1 MSMPVTDAQVAALRA
16 LLSDDMDRYKLLS
29 GQLDRAQARSGYT
42 ALITGAFC
50 EAVERRFGENVQPAE
65 VITFVGQVR
74 ASSERVARD
83 LDPDIAER
91 VIRVVYGDGSVRD
104 LEDAVVIGAQI
115 LLLGGLIADEQ
126 LDDAELDAFL
136 ATARK
141 LANQIMS

>member
-1 MSMPVTDAQVAALRA
+1 MPVTDAQVAALRA

-50 EAVERRFGENVQPAE
+50 EAVERRFGENVQAAE

-104 LEDAVVIGAQI
+104 LDDAVVIGAQI

-126 LDDAELDAFL
+126 LDEAELDAFL
-136 ATARK
+136 AAARK
-141 LANQIMS
+141 LADQIMG